1 MEELQT
7 YHYAPKRNSHSSK
20 VQRVAAYARVSTLSE
35 EQELSFETQCRYY
48 EALISKDE
56 NKILVGVYGDRG
68 VSGLSTKRR
77 TEFARLLK
85 DCLKGKIDMV
95 ITRSVSRFSRNMNEC
110 GKVVQLLTGLSIPIV
125 FEKENIISTEEKN
138 ALFLGILSALAQE
151 ESNSLSRRVKW
162 AMDKRAEMG
171 DPIRACV
178 YGYIKAPRRK
188 TKHWVSDEGRAWSID
203 EKKAKRIKMAFEMAS
218 QRFTYAAIVD
228 QLNCLEKDENTGRF
242 WNQPQV
248 KRLLTHEA
256 YKGDLLVG
264 KTYTA
269 DYLSKKVAKN
279 KGERPQYYIEEHH
292 PPIVTAEQFEKVQ
305 LYIDAGFLHS
315 RNHKQ
320 REKFE
325 QGTYKKI

>member
-1 MEELQT
+1 MAELQT
-7 YHYAPKRNSHSSK
+7 YHYAPKLNVHSSK
-20 VQRVAAYARVSTLSE
+20 VQRIAAYARVSTLSE
-35 EQELSFETQCRYY
+35 EQELSFETQCKYY
-48 EALISKDE
+48 ESLISKDE

-68 VSGLSTKRR
+68 VSGLSTKGR
-77 TEFARLLK
+77 TEFSRLIE
-85 DCLKGKIDMV
+85 DCQKGKIDMV
-95 ITRSVSRFSRNMNEC
+95 MTRSVSRFSRNMSEG
-110 GKVVQLLTGLSIPIV
+110 GKVVQMLKAFSIPIV
-125 FEKENIISTEEKN
+125 FEKENIISTEAKN
-138 ALFLGILSALAQE
+138 ELFLGILSALAQE
-151 ESNSLSRRVKW
+151 ESHSLSCRVKW
-162 AMDKRAEMG
+162 AQQKRAEIG

-188 TKHWVSDEGRAWSID
+188 TKHWVSDEGREWMID
-203 EKKAKRIKMAFEMAS
+203 ENAAKRIRTAFEMAS
-218 QRFTYAAIVD
+218 QLFTYAAIVD

-264 KTYTA
+264 KTYTV

-292 PPIVTAEQFEKVQ
+292 VPIVTAEQFETVQ
-305 LYIDAGFLHS
+305 RYVDAGFLHS

-325 QGTYKKI
+325 QGTCRI